1 MIKKRLEGNMSMDE
15 IWNLYE
21 LVLLDDIA
29 RLRSRNRR
37 VDARDVKTI
46 FEPVLLQI
54 AKAAGGYARQRTLVH
69 NRLGDWLPADVT
81 EQSLRT
87 FVSRIVEAAAPPFD
101 LAAMRARQRELE
113 RELSAV

>member
-1 MIKKRLEGNMSMDE
+1 MSMDE

-21 LVLLDDIA
+21 LVLADCLT
-29 RLRSRNRR
+29 RLRKRNRR
-37 VDARDVKTI
+37 VDARDVHTI

-54 AKAAGGYARQRTLVH
+54 ARAAGGYTRQRTLVH
-69 NRLGDWLPADVT
+69 NRLGDWAPDQVT
-81 EQSLRT
+81 EQSLKT